1 MKSYLKRFTGYAAA
15 PFLIGAMVSGCSDD
29 VVRND
34 TVADGELLD
43 IRAVISQQ
51 ASTRA
56 DESGFADGDRMG
68 VFVVGYSSWVPG
80 DLTADSNHANN
91 VAFTLDAGSGQ
102 WNAPTPL
109 YWPDSKS
116 GADIY
121 GYYPFD
127 NRLSEVDAYPFEV
140 RADQSVAGK
149 DGDMGAYEA
158 SDFLWA
164 KAVNAQ
170 PGSRVDLVF
179 HHKMAGVK
187 VVLEEES
194 GFAEGEFAR
203 LPKTVTVDN
212 TMRSAAINLSTGE
225 ATPVG
230 NADRDIV
237 MNPESGCWRAVVV
250 PQTVASGK
258 STIGITIDGVSLSYT
273 RDGGMV
279 YEPGKLHTFTI
290 KVAKTAPS
298 GEYAVTLAAESI
310 TDWEADQSSHDFEA
324 NSYLVVN
331 CSEPGRLPE
340 AITAAGADASTVKNL
355 KVTGVMDADDFTFV
369 REGMP
374 SLASINLKDVRI
386 PEVYLG
392 RDSDTEGDIYAENAL
407 PENAFSHNKTIRR
420 FILPESIAAI
430 GACAFSNTEPTST
443 IVIPESV
450 TRICHDAF
458 AYIWEN
464 AEIVL
469 PGRLEYV
476 GKYAFHTAAKFEMR
490 LPSTLRYIG
499 DHAFNEAGNAYGAFS
514 IPSNLEY
521 LGEEAFFKT
530 GNALTGEIVIPA
542 GLLETVDMDIRFASG
557 TDITIPEGVR
567 SINRLAG
574 KFNSPV
580 VLPKSLER
588 IGQDAFYCTRFSS
601 PMIFPENVAYI
612 GPGAFLE
619 SNLPGRVEIPPLI
632 DCVKARSFN
641 CTQITDVIVG
651 DNVLQI
657 EDDAFGRNGALRHVE
672 LGKNLEY
679 IGKGAFSESPELETI
694 VCFAKE
700 PPTASEAFSA
710 LEFDRTVLEVPA
722 GCVGKYRNAPGWNQ
736 FSNITEHRE
745 LAFNIPLIECLDK
758 GVVREGVLRAEGAWR
773 VKECPDWVTVSPS
786 SGEAKDQLT
795 VRVASQAYGSEARE
809 GEIVFQ
815 LDNNKDYTY
824 SVGVRQLS
832 HSEYGEDTEIVLQT
846 ASADGD
852 AVPVMIVGEGFTA
865 SQITS
870 GEYLARMNETMEQFF
885 DIEPYHSLRDHFTVT
900 TALACSPEEG
910 VSDYTVTKA
919 NRFGTF
925 GLEPDES
932 RLRDYVTS
940 VSQVLSGRMDDAMV
954 IVVTNH
960 NVFGGWTTI
969 CQDGFTIASIG
980 NIPEED
986 AYPYDRR
993 GLVQHYAGGAAFAG
1007 LGEEHVSHFEH
1018 IKSCKCGNCN
1028 ALGTFNE
1035 MKSRGYY
1042 ANLSLSGKMSE
1053 APWKDFIFHPGYSSD
1068 VDMWEGGHRHL
1079 RGVWRSESQSVMGT
1093 YISYFNAISR
1103 FEIYKRVMI
1112 RAGLDWSLE
1121 NFINNDNIEKPQQ

>member
-1 MKSYLKRFTGYAAA
+1 M
-15 PFLIGAMVSGCSDD
+15 
-29 VVRND
+29 
-34 TVADGELLD
+34 
-43 IRAVISQQ
+43 
-51 ASTRA
+51 
-56 DESGFADGDRMG
+56 
-68 VFVVGYSSWVPG
+68 
-80 DLTADSNHANN
+80 
-91 VAFTLDAGSGQ
+91 
-102 WNAPTPL
+102 
-109 YWPDSKS
+109 
-116 GADIY
+116 
-121 GYYPFD
+121 
-127 NRLSEVDAYPFEV
+127 
-140 RADQSVAGK
+140 
-149 DGDMGAYEA
+149 
-158 SDFLWA
+158 
-164 KAVNAQ
+164 
-170 PGSRVDLVF
+170 
-179 HHKMAGVK
+179 
-187 VVLEEES
+187 
-194 GFAEGEFAR
+194 
-203 LPKTVTVDN
+203 
-212 TMRSAAINLSTGE
+212 
-225 ATPVG
+225 
-230 NADRDIV
+230 
-237 MNPESGCWRAVVV
+237 
-250 PQTVASGK
+250 
-258 STIGITIDGVSLSYT
+258 
-273 RDGGMV
+273 
-279 YEPGKLHTFTI
+279 
-290 KVAKTAPS
+290 
-298 GEYAVTLAAESI
+298 
-310 TDWEADQSSHDFEA
+310 
-324 NSYLVVN
+324 
-331 CSEPGRLPE
+331 
-340 AITAAGADASTVKNL
+340 
-355 KVTGVMDADDFTFV
+355 
-369 REGMP
+369 
-374 SLASINLKDVRI
+374 
-386 PEVYLG
+386 
-392 RDSDTEGDIYAENAL
+392 
-407 PENAFSHNKTIRR
+407 
-420 FILPESIAAI
+420 
-430 GACAFSNTEPTST
+430 
-443 IVIPESV
+443 
-450 TRICHDAF
+450 
-458 AYIWEN
+458 
-464 AEIVL
+464 
-469 PGRLEYV
+469 
-476 GKYAFHTAAKFEMR
+476 
-490 LPSTLRYIG
+490 
-499 DHAFNEAGNAYGAFS
+499 
-514 IPSNLEY
+514 
-521 LGEEAFFKT
+521 
-530 GNALTGEIVIPA
+530 
-542 GLLETVDMDIRFASG
+542 
-557 TDITIPEGVR
+557 
-567 SINRLAG
+567 
-574 KFNSPV
+574 
-580 VLPKSLER
+580 
-588 IGQDAFYCTRFSS
+588 
-601 PMIFPENVAYI
+601 
-612 GPGAFLE
+612 
-619 SNLPGRVEIPPLI
+619 
-632 DCVKARSFN
+632 
-641 CTQITDVIVG
+641 
-651 DNVLQI
+651 
-657 EDDAFGRNGALRHVE
+657 
-672 LGKNLEY
+672 
-679 IGKGAFSESPELETI
+679 
-694 VCFAKE
+694 
-700 PPTASEAFSA
+700 
-710 LEFDRTVLEVPA
+710 
-722 GCVGKYRNAPGWNQ
+722 
-736 FSNITEHRE
+736 
-745 LAFNIPLIECLDK
+745 
-758 GVVREGVLRAEGAWR
+758 VREGVLRAEGAWR

-795 VRVASQAYGSEARE
+795 VRVTSQAYGSEARE

>member
-1 MKSYLKRFTGYAAA
+1 MK
-15 PFLIGAMVSGCSDD
+15 PQ
-29 VVRND
+29 
-34 TVADGELLD
+34 E
-43 IRAVISQQ
+43 
-51 ASTRA
+51 
-56 DESGFADGDRMG
+56 
-68 VFVVGYSSWVPG
+68 
-80 DLTADSNHANN
+80 DL
-91 VAFTLDAGSGQ
+91 
-102 WNAPTPL
+102 
-109 YWPDSKS
+109 
-116 GADIY
+116 
-121 GYYPFD
+121 
-127 NRLSEVDAYPFEV
+127 
-140 RADQSVAGK
+140 
-149 DGDMGAYEA
+149 
-158 SDFLWA
+158 
-164 KAVNAQ
+164 
-170 PGSRVDLVF
+170 
-179 HHKMAGVK
+179 
-187 VVLEEES
+187 
-194 GFAEGEFAR
+194 
-203 LPKTVTVDN
+203 
-212 TMRSAAINLSTGE
+212 
-225 ATPVG
+225 
-230 NADRDIV
+230 
-237 MNPESGCWRAVVV
+237 
-250 PQTVASGK
+250 
-258 STIGITIDGVSLSYT
+258 
-273 RDGGMV
+273 
-279 YEPGKLHTFTI
+279 
-290 KVAKTAPS
+290 
-298 GEYAVTLAAESI
+298 
-310 TDWEADQSSHDFEA
+310 
-324 NSYLVVN
+324 
-331 CSEPGRLPE
+331 
-340 AITAAGADASTVKNL
+340 
-355 KVTGVMDADDFTFV
+355 
-369 REGMP
+369 
-374 SLASINLKDVRI
+374 
-386 PEVYLG
+386 
-392 RDSDTEGDIYAENAL
+392 
-407 PENAFSHNKTIRR
+407 
-420 FILPESIAAI
+420 
-430 GACAFSNTEPTST
+430 
-443 IVIPESV
+443 
-450 TRICHDAF
+450 
-458 AYIWEN
+458 
-464 AEIVL
+464 
-469 PGRLEYV
+469 
-476 GKYAFHTAAKFEMR
+476 
-490 LPSTLRYIG
+490 
-499 DHAFNEAGNAYGAFS
+499 
-514 IPSNLEY
+514 
-521 LGEEAFFKT
+521 
-530 GNALTGEIVIPA
+530 
-542 GLLETVDMDIRFASG
+542 DMDIRFASG

-710 LEFDRTVLEVPA
+710 LKFDRTVLEVPA

-940 VSQVLSGRMDDAMV
+940 VSQVLSGRMDDADQMLKSKNKKKFRAEHQGD
-954 IVVTNH
+954 ITAYEKARNYL
-960 NVFGGWTTI
+960 
-969 CQDGFTIASIG
+969 Q
-980 NIPEED
+980 NINQGK
-986 AYPYDRR
+986 R
-993 GLVQHYAGGAAFAG
+993 F
-1007 LGEEHVSHFEH
+1007 S
-1018 IKSCKCGNCN
+1018 
-1028 ALGTFNE
+1028 
-1035 MKSRGYY
+1035 
-1042 ANLSLSGKMSE
+1042 SLQS
-1053 APWKDFIFHPGYSSD
+1053 
-1068 VDMWEGGHRHL
+1068 L
-1079 RGVWRSESQSVMGT
+1079 TSQ
-1093 YISYFNAISR
+1093 
-1103 FEIYKRVMI
+1103 
-1112 RAGLDWSLE
+1112 LE
-1121 NFINNDNIEKPQQ
+1121 NLQNQQKTLKQNVKYYKDYLAELKIVSSNVDAILEQPPARKQTKTREEELS